1 MFNSLTILIT
11 ITIKRKIMMKS
22 QFRKLNNSAAEID
35 MENQIIT
42 FSVASEMP
50 FERQDKDG
58 NLYNEILIMS
68 DDAVNL
74 ERLKGRSKYSEES

>member
-1 MFNSLTILIT
+1 
-11 ITIKRKIMMKS
+11 MMKS

-74 ERLKGRSKYSEES
+74 ERLNGRSKYSEES

>member
-1 MFNSLTILIT
+1 
-11 ITIKRKIMMKS
+11 MMKS

-42 FSVASEMP
+42 FSV
-50 FERQDKDG
+50 ERQDKDG